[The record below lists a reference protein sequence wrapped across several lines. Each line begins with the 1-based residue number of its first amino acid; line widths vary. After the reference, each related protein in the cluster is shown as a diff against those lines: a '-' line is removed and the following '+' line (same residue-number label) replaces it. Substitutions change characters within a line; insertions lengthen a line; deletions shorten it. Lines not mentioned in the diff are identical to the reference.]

1 MDRYI
6 DIQILP
12 DPEFSQP
19 QLMSALFSKLHRAL
33 AELKRTDIGLSF
45 PKVHSKGLGDCLR
58 LHGAEEG
65 LTTLMALDWLKGMRD
80 HSDVASIRPAPDAVQ
95 YRVVRRVQ
103 VDSSPERLHR
113 RLVRR
118 AMARDGITED
128 QALSKISV
136 GTSPKRLDLPF
147 VSLRSQSTGQSFKL
161 FIEHG
166 PLQSVQVE
174 GGFSAYGLSSCAT
187 VPWWP

>member
-6 DIQILP
+6 DIHLLP

-33 AELKRTDIGLSF
+33 VELKRRDIGLSF
-45 PKVHSKGLGDCLR
+45 PKVQSRSLGDGLR
-58 LHGAEEG
+58 LHGSEVA
-65 LTTLMALDWLKGMRD
+65 LNHLMALDWLKGMRD
-80 HSDVASIRPAPDAVQ
+80 HSRVELLSRVPDAVQ

-103 VDSSPERLHR
+103 ADSSPERLRR

-118 AMARDGITED
+118 KGFTED
-128 QALSKISV
+128 QALTQIPSHVAAQYLS
-136 GTSPKRLDLPF
+136 LPF
-147 VSLRSQSTGQSFKL
+147 VQLRSQSTGQNFKL

-166 PLQSVQVE
+166 QPAYQPVL
-174 GGFSAYGLSSCAT
+174 GTFSAYGLSHTAT
-187 VPWWP
+187 IPWF

>member
-6 DIQILP
+6 DIQVLP

-45 PKVHSKGLGDCLR
+45 PKVHSKGLGDRLR
-58 LHGAEEG
+58 LHGSEAA
-65 LTTLMALDWLKGMRD
+65 LNQLMALDWLKGMRD
-80 HSDVASIRPAPDAVQ
+80 HSDVEPVRAVPEAVQ

-103 VDSSPERLHR
+103 SDSSPERLRNRLTR
-113 RLVRR
+113 RKGL
-118 AMARDGITED
+118 TEA
-128 QALSKISV
+128 QALEQIPAHTPAKLLS
-136 GTSPKRLDLPF
+136 LPF

-166 PLQSVQVE
+166 ALIAQSQP
-174 GGFSAYGLSSCAT
+174 GDFSAYGLSAQAT
-187 VPWWP
+187 IPWF